1 MLYLWIEWSEEQQ
14 VLILERHAAPAAIHT
29 AQAEFERIVPLAHL
43 HLRNVR
49 AQHRRD
55 LASFRIRYDLA
66 HRAPAGQ
73 KRIEVTV
80 QKGVDAPL
88 PSAHRHLAQKA
99 LQALLRPLVAACH
112 AHAAR
117 QPDQLADGR
126 VHHRHRLAHL
136 AVKRCLPVQQRHIA
150 LKPSECTAS
159 AAAQLHGGLAARA
172 SLLLPGYFHPVLSF
186 SVLFIAPRAPPRA
199 SQCRLR
205 VPFSRST
212 R

>member
-1 MLYLWIEWSEEQQ
+1 M
-14 VLILERHAAPAAIHT
+14 
-29 AQAEFERIVPLAHL
+29 PLC
-43 HLRNVR
+43 
-49 AQHRRD
+49 
-55 LASFRIRYDLA
+55 
-66 HRAPAGQ
+66 
-73 KRIEVTV
+73 
-80 QKGVDAPL
+80 PL

-150 LKPSECTAS
+150 LKPSKCTAS

-212 R
+212 RQNTASHPSRDLSPFSAGLFPFRSPPSSTPRSR

>member
-1 MLYLWIEWSEEQQ
+1 MP
-14 VLILERHAAPAAIHT
+14 RCP
-29 AQAEFERIVPLAHL
+29 R
-43 HLRNVR
+43 
-49 AQHRRD
+49 
-55 LASFRIRYDLA
+55 
-66 HRAPAGQ
+66 
-73 KRIEVTV
+73 
-80 QKGVDAPL
+80 
-88 PSAHRHLAQKA
+88 AHRHLAQK
-99 LQALLRPLVAACH
+99 LPQALLRPLVAARH

-150 LKPSECTAS
+150 LKPSKCTAS

-199 SQCRLR
+199 SQCRLPRSFLRDRHGKIPHLIHR
-205 VPFSRST
+205 VISLLFRPVSSRSAVLPAV
-212 R
+212 RRDLCKAALAALADHNLSLLQ